1 MERTK
6 KPRTE
11 TVELVFRGPKGAE
24 EMAVRS
30 LEALGFE
37 REGGRDW
44 RESSRWTDAERP
56 GVNIRAAR
64 NREGLTQA
72 KLTELTGINR
82 RHLSEMENN
91 KRPIGYK
98 TAVKLSEAL
107 RVNLFHFLPRP
118 SSVSSDND
126 SY

>member
-1 MERTK
+1 MGRTK

-11 TVELVFRGPKGAE
+11 TVKLVFRGPKDAE

-37 REGGRDW
+37 REEPYTGGRDW
-44 RESSRWTDAERP
+44 RESSRWTDEERP

-64 NREGLTQA
+64 NREGLTQEQLA
-72 KLTELTGINR
+72 DLTGINR

-98 TAVKLSEAL
+98 TAVKLAEAL
-107 RVNLFHFLPRP
+107 RVDPFHFLPRP
-118 SSVSSDND
+118 SS
-126 SY
+126 

>member
-1 MERTK
+1 MLERTK
-6 KPRTE
+6 KPRIE
-11 TVELVFRGPKGAE
+11 TVALVFRGPKDAE
-24 EMAVRS
+24 EKAVRS

-37 REGGRDW
+37 REDASPSGRDW
-44 RESSRWTDAERP
+44 RESSRSTDEERP

-72 KLTELTGINR
+72 RLAELTRINR

-98 TAVKLSEAL
+98 TAVKLAEAL
-107 RVNLFHFLPRP
+107 HVDPFHFLPRP
-118 SSVSSDND
+118 SSQM
-126 SY
+126 